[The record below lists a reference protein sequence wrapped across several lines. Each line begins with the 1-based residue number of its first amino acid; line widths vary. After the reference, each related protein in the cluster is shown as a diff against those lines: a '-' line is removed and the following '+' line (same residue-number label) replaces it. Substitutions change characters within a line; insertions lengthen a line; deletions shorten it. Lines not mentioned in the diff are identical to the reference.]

1 MIKNKKTKGL
11 QQWSDGSSFEGAFYE
26 DKRNG
31 RGKHSW
37 ISGDV
42 ITFYTYISNF

>member
-1 MIKNKKTKGL
+1 MSMFFIKGL
-11 QQWSDGSSFEGAFYE
+11 QRWSDGSSYEGTFYE

-42 ITFYTYISNF
+42 RLMLFYLS